1 MSTPRSTPPAAPA
14 RRSENGEYQ
23 PWGEL
28 AAARE
33 LPRLLARSPWLLRQ
47 PRGRGRPVMVLP
59 GWHMNDASTAP
70 LQGYLRALGY
80 RCRGWGLGTN
90 DGDLGRVVPR
100 VADALRGMGAEDRP
114 VALVGQSLGG
124 YVAREVLREH
134 PELVTQ
140 VVTLGSPLFG
150 RRSSRPLRR
159 PVTVVA
165 SKADRIV
172 PYARAFDGHGEA
184 TNVEVRST
192 HFGMGIDPDVWK
204 AVAQALAAH

>member
-1 MSTPRSTPPAAPA
+1 MSTTRPASPSA
-14 RRSENGEYQ
+14 RRPAGTGYQ

-47 PRGRGRPVMVLP
+47 PRGRGRSVMVLP
-59 GWHMNDASTAP
+59 GWRMNDVSTTM

-80 RCRGWGLGTN
+80 RCRGWGLGIN
-90 DGDLGRVVPR
+90 DGDLQRLVPG
-100 VADALRGMGAEDRP
+100 VADALRGMGATERP

-124 YVAREVLREH
+124 LVAREVLRQH
-134 PELVTQ
+134 PELVAQ
-140 VVTLGSPLFG
+140 VVTLGSPIF
-150 RRSSRPLRR
+150 RRSSQLLPR

-165 SKADRIV
+165 SRADRVV
-172 PYARAFDGHGEA
+172 PYSRAFDGGGHA
-184 TNVEVRST
+184 SNVEVRSS

-204 AVAQALAAH
+204 VVAQALAAD